1 MEQIEEE
8 SMFKGILDKFHL
20 AGNEK
25 GGLFMLDKEL
35 DALGSAKLT
44 AATPA

>member
-1 MEQIEEE
+1 
-8 SMFKGILDKFHL
+8 L

-35 DALGSAKLT
+35 DALGMAKV
-44 AATPA
+44 AAGNQA